1 MSDSSQNPYA
11 APPQAAADDV
21 KTYQGPPG
29 GGLPSTVQQ
38 VMVVSILQI
47 VVGALELLASAILAV
62 YTVILGAMS
71 TGAIEMPEGEEEAL
85 FVFGIEY
92 TAVSFGGFTIFIVAV
107 LRIWSGIAG
116 FKFKRRKMA
125 IFASVLGMTSVLT
138 MFCSVFSIGMLIY
151 GLIIYLDRNVKRAY
165 EMAEQGMTPDQIRDP
180 RNW

>member
-1 MSDSSQNPYA
+1 MTDSSQNPYA
-11 APPQAAADDV
+11 TPPRAAAADV
-21 KTYQGPPG
+21 QTYQGFSG
-29 GGLPSTVQQ
+29 RGLPSTVQP

-47 VVGALELLASAILAV
+47 VVGALELLVSAILAV
-62 YTVILGAMS
+62 YTGILGAMS

-85 FVFGIEY
+85 FGFGIIS
-92 TAVSFGGFTIFIVAV
+92 AVMLFFGSAIFIAAV

-125 IFASVLGMTSVLT
+125 IFASVLGMTSALT
-138 MFCSVFSIGMLIY
+138 MYCSVFSIGMLIY
-151 GLIIYLDRNVKRAY
+151 GLIIYFDRNVKRAY

>member
-47 VVGALELLASAILAV
+47 VVGALELIASAILAV
-62 YTVILGAMS
+62 YTGIFGAMS
-71 TGAIEMPEGEEEAL
+71 TGVGIPEGEEEAL
-85 FVFGIEY
+85 FVFGIIS
-92 TAVSFGGFTIFIVAV
+92 AVTLFLGLAIFIAAV

-125 IFASVLGMTSVLT
+125 IFASVLGMTSALT
-138 MFCSVFSIGMLIY
+138 MYCSVFSIGMLIY